1 MSIIKIFIPVS
12 QLATLIGLSKY
23 GSFTQLLMGFWM
35 KADFNGY
42 SQRTIELEQKHG
54 KSFKFINE
62 MEKLEMLSNELG
74 LDNKN
79 IKAKTL
85 SAMKNTNHTGL
96 LNNQNNI
103 LDEISNVK
111 NPNVLD
117 LEEKKKAL
125 GKLVSSFS
133 NRGYGNNNEE
143 SVIDLYSR
151 MTGMVISQQQ
161 KTLFYKIKNPKK
173 NSVVEVEWYLK
184 GKIDGLAK
192 SSESEGEEILVEIK
206 NRTRA
211 LFGVL
216 KDYEKPQIQC
226 YLKMMNLQHSHLVE
240 HLANSNSNSNSKEQ
254 VSTNIIDVYFEEEYW
269 KMIKNKMNVFLKFFD
284 FFLDNQQLQDAL
296 LMNQYNEDVEKHF
309 VKIRDSMMT

>member
-1 MSIIKIFIPVS
+1 MSNIKIFIPVS

-42 SQRTIELEQKHG
+42 SQRTIELEQKHD

-74 LDNKN
+74 LDNNN

-85 SAMKNTNHTGL
+85 SAMKNTNHTSL
-96 LNNQNNI
+96 LNNQSSI
-103 LDEISNVK
+103 LTEINNVK
-111 NPNVLD
+111 DNVKGNLNSVEI
-117 LEEKKKAL
+117 EEKKKAL

-143 SVIDLYSR
+143 PVIELYSR

-161 KTLFYKIKNPKK
+161 TTLFYKIINPKTK
-173 NSVVEVEWYLK
+173 TNTNSTSDVEWYLK

-192 SSESEGEEILVEIK
+192 SSEGEEILVEIK

-226 YLKMMNLQHSHLVE
+226 YLKMMNLQHGHLVE
-240 HLANSNSNSNSKEQ
+240 HLANSNSNSNFKEKID
-254 VSTNIIDVYFEEEYW
+254 TNIINHLNLFS
-269 KMIKNKMNVFLKFFD
+269 FF
-284 FFLDNQQLQDAL
+284 
-296 LMNQYNEDVEKHF
+296 
-309 VKIRDSMMT
+309 